1 MSDQSLF
8 ATIDKLLAEPTL
20 DPDKIGQLL
29 GAKLVRNPDA
39 DTPAVEAWEPAPGKA
54 GIYETIDLRMPDPDI
69 GDGAIFLSA
78 TTREDGGIDGTAIG
92 AHYGLDFKT
101 ELPSPRYRPGTVPV
115 YLIYERDWGTLSF
128 GVTADAQ
135 RRLVR
140 FVLSMRRPV
149 GEQG

>member
-1 MSDQSLF
+1 MSDPSLF
-8 ATIDKLLAEPTL
+8 ATIDQLLAEPAL
-20 DPDKIGQLL
+20 DPARIGKLL
-29 GAKLVRNPDA
+29 GVTLVRNPDA
-39 DTPAVEAWEPAPGKA
+39 DTAAVESWAVDAAKGGA
-54 GIYETIDLRMPDPDI
+54 YETIDLRMPDPDI

-78 TTREDGGIDGTAIG
+78 TPRADGGLDGAAIG

-128 GVTADAQ
+128 GVTPDAQ

-140 FVLSMRRPV
+140 FVLSMRRPPAD
-149 GEQG
+149 QA

>member
-1 MSDQSLF
+1 MSDPTLF
-8 ATIDKLLAEPTL
+8 ATIDQLLAEPAL
-20 DPDKIGQLL
+20 DPARVGKLL
-29 GAKLVRNPDA
+29 GVTLVRDPDA
-39 DTPAVEAWEPAPGKA
+39 DTAAVESWALAAGKGGA
-54 GIYETIDLRMPDPDI
+54 YDVIDLRMPDPDI

-78 TTREDGGIDGTAIG
+78 TTRYDGGIDGTAIG

-115 YLIYERDWGTLSF
+115 YLIYERDGGTLSF

-140 FVLSMRRPV
+140 FVLSIRPR
-149 GEQG
+149 